1 MIILAALLAAT
12 TPNVAPQPALNPT
25 AVPAAGPK
33 KERKICK
40 SDPAFTGSRIEKQI
54 CLTKSEWKRRDEAA
68 ASEGASN

>member
-1 MIILAALLAAT
+1 MIMLAVLLAAT
-12 TPNVAPQPALNPT
+12 TPNVAPQPAPVAS
-25 AVPAAGPK
+25 AVPAPAPK

-40 SDPAFTGSRIEKQI
+40 SDPAFTGSRIEKQL